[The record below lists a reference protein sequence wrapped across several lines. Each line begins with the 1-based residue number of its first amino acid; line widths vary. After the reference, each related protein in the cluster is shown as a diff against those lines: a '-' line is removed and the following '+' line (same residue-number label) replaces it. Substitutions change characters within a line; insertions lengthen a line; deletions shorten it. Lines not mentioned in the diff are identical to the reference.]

1 VPARCEFEPGCWATM
16 SADVLFITAAA
27 LGGGAGSGCVL
38 ARGGIEQNG
47 FTVSKLLKGLAKRI
61 CPGILILSFPRSST
75 GKFQRPQLLHK
86 GGSFLCCEAQQS
98 DGEWVQRNVKFPE
111 LAE

>member
-1 VPARCEFEPGCWATM
+1 M
-16 SADVLFITAAA
+16 SADVLFVTASAFVGDA
-27 LGGGAGSGCVL
+27 RSGCVP
-38 ARGGIEQNG
+38 ASGGIDQNG

-61 CPGILILSFPRSST
+61 FLGIFILSFPRSST
-75 GKFQRPQLLHK
+75 GKSHRPQFLHK
-86 GGSFLCCEAQQS
+86 GGSFLCCGAQQS